1 MSRTRKQLDVGQ
13 FFTWLGPFCMW
24 MFYGLATAH
33 HVFHAPT
40 KNSPLFDAGTEWGGL
55 MFAIYSI
62 VCFAVAF
69 LLPYSAKATSRKTV
83 HSIPLI
89 SPRLRLLSF
98 YFLTP

>member
-24 MFYGLATAH
+24 MFYGLATAY

-62 VCFAVAF
+62 ACFAVAF
-69 LLPYSAKATSRKTV
+69 LLPYLAKATSRKMV
-83 HSIPLI
+83 HSIALI
-89 SPRLRLLSF
+89 CGGHAVFSM
-98 YFLTP
+98 YFL